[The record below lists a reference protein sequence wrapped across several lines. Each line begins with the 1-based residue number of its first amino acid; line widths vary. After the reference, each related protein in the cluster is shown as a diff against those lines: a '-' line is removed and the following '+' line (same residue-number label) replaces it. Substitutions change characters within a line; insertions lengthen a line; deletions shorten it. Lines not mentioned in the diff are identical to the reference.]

1 MKHLLDIKPM
11 FIINNNNLIKGVINM
26 NNFKKIG
33 LTALAASLVS
43 VSANAGSLTISGAAS
58 MNVGGYSGEGHD
70 GGATFS
76 MGNQV
81 TMSGSGELDNGMTV
95 SISYQLDHA
104 DANAGPF
111 DDHSVTVS
119 SDAMGSLT
127 LHGHGGG
134 SATSAMDA
142 TAAGNVWDTF
152 DGATG
157 GSGVVGVGHSN
168 SAPGNNALSYVM
180 PAIMDGVAVNLS
192 YEPQSSGN
200 TIDSGVGYA
209 VTYTGVE
216 GLTLVYSESDIVGTT
231 SDLSGDQT
239 AWKVSYAY
247 GPVTATMTSSEFD
260 VVTTTADQDVNSVAV
275 SYTISDEMSVTYG
288 TESIESSTAGD
299 SDAEYTV
306 LKGSYTAGG
315 MTISAQ
321 MKEAENVDHSTN
333 SNADFE
339 YWGLG
344 LAFAF

>member
-1 MKHLLDIKPM
+1 
-11 FIINNNNLIKGVINM
+11 M

-43 VSANAGSLTISGAAS
+43 VSAHAGSMTISGAAS
-58 MNVGGYSGEGHD
+58 MNVGGYSGSELD

-76 MGNQV
+76 MGNQFTV
-81 TMSGSGELDNGMTV
+81 TGGGELDNGMTV
-95 SISYQLDHA
+95 SISYQLDSGVS
-104 DANAGPF
+104 GPF

-152 DGATG
+152 DGARGQVTA
-157 GSGVVGVGHSN
+157 VGHSN
-168 SAPGNNALSYVM
+168 SAPGNNSLSYTM
-180 PAIMDGVAVNLS
+180 PTIMDGVAVNLS
-192 YEPQSSGN
+192 YKPQQSGN
-200 TIDSGVGYA
+200 SIDSGTGYA

-216 GLTLVYSESDIVGTT
+216 GLTLAYSNSDIVGTT
-231 SDLSGDQT
+231 SALSGDQT

-247 GPVTATMTSSEFD
+247 GPVTATMTQSEYD
-260 VVTTTADQDVNSVAV
+260 VETTTSDQDVSSMAV

-288 TESIESSTAGD
+288 TETIESTNSGHV
-299 SDAEYTV
+299 DAEYTV
-306 LKGSYTAGG
+306 VKGSYTSGG

-321 MKEAENVDHSTN
+321 MKEAENIDHSTN
-333 SNADFE
+333 ANADYE

>member
-1 MKHLLDIKPM
+1 
-11 FIINNNNLIKGVINM
+11 M
-26 NNFKKIG
+26 NKFKKIG

-43 VSANAGSLTISGAAS
+43 VSANAGEMSVSGAAS

-76 MGNQV
+76 MGNQL
-81 TMSGSGELDNGMTV
+81 TFTGGGELDNGMTV
-95 SISYQLDHA
+95 SMSFILD
-104 DANAGPF
+104 NATTVF

-119 SDAMGSLT
+119 SDALGALT
-127 LHGHGGG
+127 LHGVGGG

-142 TAAGNVWDTF
+142 TAAGNVWDSF
-152 DGATG
+152 DGTTG

-168 SAPGNNALSYVM
+168 SAPGANALSYVM

-200 TIDSGVGYA
+200 TIDSGIGYA

-216 GLTLVYSESDIVGTT
+216 GLTLAYSSSDEVGTT
-231 SDLSGDQT
+231 SALSGDQT
-239 AWKVSYAY
+239 AWKASYAY
-247 GPVTATMTSSEFD
+247 GPITATITESEFD
-260 VVTTTADQDVNSVAV
+260 VATAASDQDVSSMAI

-288 TESIESSTAGD
+288 TETIDTGGTGV
-299 SDAEYTV
+299 DAEYDV
-306 LKGSYTAGG
+306 ISGSYTSGG
-315 MTISAQ
+315 MTISANR
-321 MKEAENVDHSTN
+321 KTAENIDHSTN
-333 SNADFE
+333 NNADLE

>member
-1 MKHLLDIKPM
+1 MDLLDIRPM
-11 FIINNNNLIKGVINM
+11 FIINNNKLNKGVINM

-127 LHGHGGG
+127 LHGHGAG

-142 TAAGNVWDTF
+142 TAAGNVFDTF

-157 GSGVVGVGHSN
+157 GSGVVGVAHKN
-168 SAPGNNALSYVM
+168 SAPGANALSYVM

-216 GLTLVYSESDIVGTT
+216 GLTLVYSASDEVGTT
-231 SDLSGDQT
+231 AALSGEQT
-239 AWKVSYAY
+239 AWKASYAY
-247 GPVTATMTSSEFD
+247 GPVTATITEANFD
-260 VVTTTADQDVNSVAV
+260 VATAASDQDVSSMAV
-275 SYTISDEMSVTYG
+275 SYTINDEMSVTYG
-288 TESIESSTAGD
+288 TETIDTGGTGV
-299 SDAEYTV
+299 DAEYDV
-306 LKGSYTAGG
+306 IKGSYTSGG
-315 MTISAQ
+315 MTVSAQ
-321 MKEAENVDHSTN
+321 RKTAENIDHSTN
-333 SNADFE
+333 NNADLE

>member
-1 MKHLLDIKPM
+1 
-11 FIINNNNLIKGVINM
+11 M

-43 VSANAGSLTISGAAS
+43 VSANAGELSISGAAS
-58 MNVGGYSGEGHD
+58 MNVGGYSGQQHD

-76 MGNQV
+76 MGNQFTV
-81 TMSGSGELDNGMTV
+81 TGGGELDNGMTV
-95 SISYQLDHA
+95 SISYQLDNGTPA
-104 DANAGPF
+104 SGPF

-152 DGATG
+152 DGARGQTTA
-157 GSGVVGVGHSN
+157 VGHSN
-168 SAPGNNALSYVM
+168 SAPGNNSLSYTM
-180 PAIMDGVAVNLS
+180 PTIMDGVAVNLS

-200 TIDSGVGYA
+200 TIDSGMGYA

-216 GLTLVYSESDIVGTT
+216 GLTLVYSSSDEVGTT

-239 AWKVSYAY
+239 AWKASYAY
-247 GPVTATMTSSEFD
+247 GPVTATFTQSEFD
-260 VVTTTADQDVNSVAV
+260 VVTTTSDQDVTSVAV

-288 TESIESSTAGD
+288 TETIESTD
-299 SDAEYTV
+299 SGHVDAEYTV
-306 LKGSYTAGG
+306 LKGSYTSGG
-315 MTISAQ
+315 MTVSAQ

-333 SNADFE
+333 ANADFE

>member
-1 MKHLLDIKPM
+1 
-11 FIINNNNLIKGVINM
+11 M

-58 MNVGGYSGEGHD
+58 MNVGGYSGTSMD
-70 GGATFS
+70 GGTSFT

-104 DANAGPF
+104 ANVASGF

-119 SDAMGSLT
+119 SDALGSLT
-127 LHGHGGG
+127 LYGHGAG

-142 TAAGNVWDTF
+142 TAAGNIWDSF
-152 DGATG
+152 DGARGQVTA
-157 GSGVVGVGHSN
+157 VKHEN
-168 SAPGNNALSYVM
+168 SAPTNNAFMYTM
-180 PAIMDGVAVNLS
+180 PTIMDGVAVNLS
-192 YEPQSSGN
+192 YAPQASGN
-200 TIDSGVGYA
+200 TIDSGMGYA

-216 GLTLVYSESDIVGTT
+216 GLTLAYSESDIVGTT

-239 AWKVSYAY
+239 AWKISYAY
-247 GPVTATMTSSEFD
+247 GPVTATMTQSEYD
-260 VVTTTADQDVNSVAV
+260 VVTTTSDQDVSSVAV

-288 TESIESSTAGD
+288 TDTIESTNSGHV
-299 SDAEYTV
+299 DADYTV
-306 LKGSYTAGG
+306 IKGSYTSGG
-315 MTISAQ
+315 MTISAN

-333 SNADFE
+333 ANADFE

>member
-1 MKHLLDIKPM
+1 M
-11 FIINNNNLIKGVINM
+11 FIINNNKLNKGVINM

-43 VSANAGSLTISGAAS
+43 VSANAGELSISGAAS
-58 MNVGGYSGEGHD
+58 MNVGGYSGQQHD

-76 MGNQV
+76 MGNQFTV
-81 TMSGSGELDNGMTV
+81 TGGGELDNGMTV
-95 SISYQLDHA
+95 SISYQLDNGTPA
-104 DANAGPF
+104 SGPF
-111 DDHSVTVS
+111 DDHSVTIS

-152 DGATG
+152 DGARGQVTA
-157 GSGVVGVGHSN
+157 VGHSN
-168 SAPGNNALSYVM
+168 SAPGNNSLSYTM
-180 PAIMDGVAVNLS
+180 PSIMDGVAVNLS
-192 YEPQSSGN
+192 YEPQQSGN
-200 TIDSGVGYA
+200 TIDSGMGYA

-216 GLTLVYSESDIVGTT
+216 GLTLAYSESDEVGTT

-239 AWKVSYAY
+239 AWKASYAY
-247 GPVTATMTSSEFD
+247 GPVTATFTQSEFD
-260 VVTTTADQDVNSVAV
+260 VVTTTADQDVTSVAV

-288 TESIESSTAGD
+288 TETIESTNSGHV
-299 SDAEYTV
+299 DAEYTV
-306 LKGSYTAGG
+306 LKGSYTSGG
-315 MTISAQ
+315 MTVSAQ
-321 MKEAENVDHSTN
+321 LKEAENVDHSTN
-333 SNADFE
+333 ANADFE

>member
-1 MKHLLDIKPM
+1 
-11 FIINNNNLIKGVINM
+11 M
-26 NNFKKIG
+26 NKFKKIG

-43 VSANAGSLTISGAAS
+43 VSANAGEMSVSGAAS

-76 MGNQV
+76 MGNQL
-81 TMSGSGELDNGMTV
+81 TFTGGGELDNGMTV
-95 SISYQLDHA
+95 SMSFILDDNTA
-104 DANAGPF
+104 VF

-119 SDAMGSLT
+119 SDAMGALT
-127 LHGHGGG
+127 LHGSGGG

-142 TAAGNVWDTF
+142 TAAGNVWDSF
-152 DGATG
+152 DGTTG

-168 SAPGNNALSYVM
+168 SAPGANALSYVM

-200 TIDSGVGYA
+200 TIDSGIGYA

-216 GLTLVYSESDIVGTT
+216 GLTLAYSSSDEVGTT
-231 SDLSGDQT
+231 SALSGDQT
-239 AWKVSYAY
+239 AWKASYAY
-247 GPVTATMTSSEFD
+247 GPITATITESEFD
-260 VVTTTADQDVNSVAV
+260 VATAASDQDVSSMAI

-288 TESIESSTAGD
+288 TETIDTGGSGV
-299 SDAEYTV
+299 DAEYDV
-306 LKGSYTAGG
+306 ISGSYTSGG
-315 MTISAQ
+315 MTISANR
-321 MKEAENVDHSTN
+321 KTAENIDHSTN
-333 SNADFE
+333 NNADLE

>member
-1 MKHLLDIKPM
+1 
-11 FIINNNNLIKGVINM
+11 M
-26 NNFKKIG
+26 NKFKKIG

-43 VSANAGSLTISGAAS
+43 VSANAGEMSVSGAAS

-76 MGNQV
+76 MGNQL
-81 TMSGSGELDNGMTV
+81 TFTGGGELDNGMTV
-95 SISYQLDHA
+95 SMSFILDS
-104 DANAGPF
+104 GTTVF

-119 SDAMGSLT
+119 SDALGALT
-127 LHGHGGG
+127 LHGVGGG

-142 TAAGNVWDTF
+142 TAAGNVWDSF
-152 DGATG
+152 DGTTG

-168 SAPGNNALSYVM
+168 SAPGANALSYVM

-216 GLTLVYSESDIVGTT
+216 GLTLAYSSSDEVGTT
-231 SDLSGDQT
+231 SALSGDQT
-239 AWKVSYAY
+239 AWKASYAY
-247 GPVTATMTSSEFD
+247 GPITATITESEFD
-260 VVTTTADQDVNSVAV
+260 VATAASDQDVSSMAV

-288 TESIESSTAGD
+288 TETIDTGGTGV
-299 SDAEYTV
+299 DAEYDV
-306 LKGSYTAGG
+306 ISGSYTSGG
-315 MTISAQ
+315 MTISANR
-321 MKEAENVDHSTN
+321 KTAENIDHSTN
-333 SNADFE
+333 ANADLE

>member
-1 MKHLLDIKPM
+1 M
-11 FIINNNNLIKGVINM
+11 
-26 NNFKKIG
+26 
-33 LTALAASLVS
+33 TALAASLVS

-104 DANAGPF
+104 DGNAGPF
-111 DDHSVTVS
+111 DDHKVTVS

-127 LHGHGGG
+127 LHGHGGA

-152 DGATG
+152 DTSVGLATG
-157 GSGVVGVGHSN
+157 VTHKN
-168 SAPGNNALSYVM
+168 SAPGSNALSYVM

-200 TIDSGVGYA
+200 TIDSGIGYA

-216 GLTLVYSESDIVGTT
+216 GLTLVYSASDEVGTT
-231 SDLSGDQT
+231 TALSGDHV
-239 AWKVSYAY
+239 AWKASYAY
-247 GPVTATMTSSEFD
+247 GPITATITESEFD
-260 VVTTTADQDVNSVAV
+260 VATAASDQDVSSMAV

-288 TESIESSTAGD
+288 TETIDTGGTG
-299 SDAEYTV
+299 SDAEYDV
-306 LKGSYTAGG
+306 IKGSYTSGG
-315 MTISAQ
+315 MTVSAQ
-321 MKEAENVDHSTN
+321 RKTAENIDHSTN
-333 SNADFE
+333 NNADLE

>member
-1 MKHLLDIKPM
+1 
-11 FIINNNNLIKGVINM
+11 M

-43 VSANAGSLTISGAAS
+43 VSAHAGSMTISGAAS
-58 MNVGGYSGEGHD
+58 MNVGGYSGSELD

-76 MGNQV
+76 MGNQFTV
-81 TMSGSGELDNGMTV
+81 TGGGELDNGMTV
-95 SISYQLDHA
+95 SISYQLDSGVS
-104 DANAGPF
+104 GPF

-152 DGATG
+152 DGARGQVTA
-157 GSGVVGVGHSN
+157 VGHSN
-168 SAPGNNALSYVM
+168 SAPGNNSLSYTM
-180 PAIMDGVAVNLS
+180 PTIMDGVAVNLS
-192 YEPQSSGN
+192 YKPQQSGN
-200 TIDSGVGYA
+200 SIDSGTGYA

-216 GLTLVYSESDIVGTT
+216 GLTLAYSNSDIVGTT
-231 SDLSGDQT
+231 SALSGDQT

-247 GPVTATMTSSEFD
+247 GPVTATMTQSEYD
-260 VVTTTADQDVNSVAV
+260 VETTTSDQDVSSMAV

-288 TESIESSTAGD
+288 TETIESTNSGHV
-299 SDAEYTV
+299 DAEYTV
-306 LKGSYTAGG
+306 VKGSYTSGG

-321 MKEAENVDHSTN
+321 LKEAENVDHSTN
-333 SNADFE
+333 ANADFE

>member
-1 MKHLLDIKPM
+1 
-11 FIINNNNLIKGVINM
+11 M

-43 VSANAGSLTISGAAS
+43 VSANAGELSISGAAS
-58 MNVGGYSGEGHD
+58 MNVGGYSGNGHD

-76 MGNQV
+76 MGNQFTV
-81 TMSGSGELDNGMTV
+81 TGGGELDNGMTV
-95 SISYQLDHA
+95 SISYQLDNGTPA
-104 DANAGPF
+104 SGPF

-142 TAAGNVWDTF
+142 TAAGNVWDSF
-152 DGATG
+152 DGARGEVTA
-157 GSGVVGVGHSN
+157 VGHSN
-168 SAPGNNALSYVM
+168 SAPGNNSLNYTM
-180 PAIMDGVAVNLS
+180 PTIMDGVAVALS
-192 YEPQSSGN
+192 YKPQQSGN
-200 TIDSGVGYA
+200 SIDSGTGYA

-216 GLTLVYSESDIVGTT
+216 GLTLAYSVSDIVGTT
-231 SDLSGDQT
+231 SALSGEQT

-247 GPVTATMTSSEFD
+247 GPVTATMTESEYD
-260 VVTTTADQDVNSVAV
+260 VTTTTSDQDVSSVAV

-288 TESIESSTAGD
+288 TETIESTNSGHV
-299 SDAEYTV
+299 DAEYTV
-306 LKGSYTAGG
+306 LKGSYTSGG
-315 MTISAQ
+315 MTVSAQ

-333 SNADFE
+333 ANADFE

>member
-1 MKHLLDIKPM
+1 
-11 FIINNNNLIKGVINM
+11 M

-95 SISYQLDHA
+95 SISYQLDNNA
-104 DANAGPF
+104 ATGAGPF

-152 DGATG
+152 DGIGAATG
-157 GSGVVGVGHSN
+157 VTHSN
-168 SAPGNNALSYVM
+168 SAPGNNSLSYTM
-180 PAIMDGVAVNLS
+180 PTIMDGVAVNLS
-192 YEPQSSGN
+192 YEPQQSGES
-200 TIDSGVGYA
+200 IDSGTGYA

-216 GLTLVYSESDIVGTT
+216 GLTLVYSNSDIVGST
-231 SDLSGDQT
+231 SALSGDQT
-239 AWKVSYAY
+239 AWKISYAY
-247 GPVTATMTSSEFD
+247 GPVTATVTESEFD
-260 VVTTTADQDVNSVAV
+260 VETTTSDQEVSSMAV
-275 SYTISDEMSVTYG
+275 SYTVSDEISVTYG
-288 TESIESSTAGD
+288 TETIESTNSGHV
-299 SDAEYTV
+299 DAEYTV
-306 LKGSYTAGG
+306 VKGSYTSGG
-315 MTISAQ
+315 MTVSAQ
-321 MKEAENVDHSTN
+321 MKEAENIDHSTN
-333 SNADFE
+333 ANADLE